1 MRPYEIVVIFDASLE
16 EETLRAVID
25 RVTTVVQTRGGVSR
39 EVVHWGRRRF
49 AYELAHRWDGYY
61 VVFEITA
68 EPPVVAELDR
78 MLSLADEALRHKIVR
93 VPEHLSGRSRA
104 EPGNELAVE
113 AGS

>member
-1 MRPYEIVVIFDASLE
+1 MRPYEVVVIFDASLE
-16 EETLRAVID
+16 EDALRAVID
-25 RVTTVVQTRGGVSR
+25 RVTAVVQAGGGISR

-68 EPPVVAELDR
+68 EPPVVAEIDR
-78 MLSLADEALRHKIVR
+78 MLSLADEAIRHKVVR
-93 VPEHLSGRSRA
+93 VPEHLSGRSRVA
-104 EPGNELAVE
+104 PGDELVAE